1 MTNNNNTII
10 TATTCIII
18 QTIITAI
25 TGTVARLL
33 GSGGQSFAQSIRDSQ
48 TGDGQRHRTIG
59 SSFSYLF
66 VIFYYHY
73 YSAVLW

>member
-1 MTNNNNTII
+1 MTNNNNTFV

-25 TGTVARLL
+25 TVTIARLL
-33 GSGGQSFAQSIRDSQ
+33 GSGGQFFAQSIRDSQ
-48 TGDGQRHRTIG
+48 TWGQADTQDNW

-66 VIFYYHY
+66 VIFYYHF
-73 YSAVLW
+73 SAVLW